1 MRFQQ
6 LLETQN
12 TRKIGVSLHH
22 ETPVCCCSVAK
33 LCLTFCDP
41 MNCSTPGFPVFH
53 HYPESAQTQ
62 SIGFVMPSNHSILC
76 CPLLLLPSIF
86 PCIRVFS
93 KKSALHIRWPK
104 FWSFSFSISPSS
116 EYSGLI
122 SFRIDWFDFLVVQS
136 TLKSLLLSLKATDV
150 L

>member
-62 SIGFVMPSNHSILC
+62 STGFVMPSNHSILC